1 MMNLDKLM
9 LKNNNF
15 TINKSNC
22 HRIFFLSLLE
32 TNKLYD
38 DFVIPKSF
46 LCKVALIDSK
56 ELISLEAE
64 FLQRLEYDLYIEESH
79 FASYKSKLDILQQRI
94 QIELEAQK
102 AEREIKEKQSKHYF
116 ENY

>member
-1 MMNLDKLM
+1 
-9 LKNNNF
+9 
-15 TINKSNC
+15 
-22 HRIFFLSLLE
+22 LLE

-38 DFVIPKSF
+38 DFVIPKNF
-46 LCKVALIDSK
+46 LCKVALIDAK

-64 FLQRLEYDLYIEESH
+64 FLQRLEYNLYIEESD
-79 FASYKSKLDILQQRI
+79 FLSYKSKLNSLQLRI

-102 AEREIKEKQSKHYF
+102 PEREFKEKQSKLYF